1 MLSKFIWIIITF
13 FKIPGF
19 WFLSR
24 SLFFFISFSAASFA
38 VAWNDKELSR
48 ISRGIS
54 CGSVS
59 KCVEV
64 VLMLFFSSPLVF
76 LSFVRVLFPSEFQTN
91 FFGDNIYRITSF
103 THSQNRMNGW
113 NQRIWLRESSSVFE
127 IKTRAQTRTLA
138 LNQQELFV
146 RPRDIAHKT
155 RHWAQ
160 VLHWMIIHR
169 TQNK

>member
-64 VLMLFFSSPLVF
+64 VLMLFFSSSLVF
-76 LSFVRVLFPSEFQTN
+76 LSFVCYFPRNSKPIFSVIIYIESLHSHTAKTEWMGETREYDYGNLRVCLKL
-91 FFGDNIYRITSF
+91 RRVHKHA
-103 THSQNRMNGW
+103 HSLSINKNC
-113 NQRIWLRESSSVFE
+113 LCA
-127 IKTRAQTRTLA
+127 RAA
-138 LNQQELFV
+138 
-146 RPRDIAHKT
+146 
-155 RHWAQ
+155 
-160 VLHWMIIHR
+160 
-169 TQNK
+169 